1 MRDFLDLEGRHW
13 QAAPLYASYGQML
26 LVFSAMEGSAILH
39 QQMAADTL
47 AQAEDEL
54 AQLDDGALR
63 VLLQQ
68 AQPWDYDAKKL

>member
-1 MRDFLDLEGRHW
+1 MRNFLDPDGRRW

-26 LVFSAMEGSAILH
+26 LVFSAMEGGAILH
-39 QQMAADTL
+39 QPMAADTL

-63 VLLQQ
+63 TLLQQ
-68 AQPWDYDAKKL
+68 AQPWDYDAKKF

>member
-1 MRDFLDLEGRHW
+1 MRDFLDPDGRRW

-26 LVFSAMEGSAILH
+26 LVFSAMEGGAILH
-39 QQMAADTL
+39 QPMAADTL

-63 VLLQQ
+63 TLLQQ
-68 AQPWDYDAKKL
+68 AQPWDYDAKKF

>member
-1 MRDFLDLEGRHW
+1 MRDFLDPDGRRW

-26 LVFSAMEGSAILH
+26 LVFSATEGGAILH
-39 QQMAADTL
+39 QPMAADTL

-63 VLLQQ
+63 TLLQQ
-68 AQPWDYDAKKL
+68 AQPWDYDAKKF

>member
-1 MRDFLDLEGRHW
+1 MRDFLDPDGRRW

-26 LVFSAMEGSAILH
+26 LVFSAMDGGAILH
-39 QQMAADTL
+39 QPMAADTL

-63 VLLQQ
+63 ALLQQ
-68 AQPWDYDAKKL
+68 AQPWDYDAKKF

>member
-1 MRDFLDLEGRHW
+1 MRDFLDPDGRRW

-26 LVFSAMEGSAILH
+26 LVFSAMEGGAILH
-39 QQMAADTL
+39 QPMAADTL

-63 VLLQQ
+63 TLLQE
-68 AQPWDYDAKKL
+68 AQPWDYDAKKF